1 MPLYK
6 IIKTDY
12 IKSDNWLQRMKSYAS
27 QFKFTC
33 WCCNLIDSNNK
44 VYHKHPE
51 SQGQEVIS
59 DTVCLCSDCYKSVN
73 RIMFIPEDFVLMLQ
87 YLKQKMFKNDY
98 NRILTYSQVKD
109 FKEEYLQE
117 QIDLYKKTKD
127 ANLQH
132 SLIKKVLSLP
142 T

>member
-1 MPLYK
+1 
-6 IIKTDY
+6 
-12 IKSDNWLQRMKSYAS
+12 
-27 QFKFTC
+27 
-33 WCCNLIDSNNK
+33 
-44 VYHKHPE
+44 
-51 SQGQEVIS
+51 
-59 DTVCLCSDCYKSVN
+59 
-73 RIMFIPEDFVLMLQ
+73 MLQ

-132 SLIKKVLSLP
+132 DLIKKVLSLP